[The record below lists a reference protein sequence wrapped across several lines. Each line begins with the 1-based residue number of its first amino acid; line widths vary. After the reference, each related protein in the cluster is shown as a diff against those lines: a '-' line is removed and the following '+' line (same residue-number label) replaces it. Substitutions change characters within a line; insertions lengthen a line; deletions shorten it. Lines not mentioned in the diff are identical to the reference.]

1 MKLGGGLIGKGPRR
15 VGGKKWGEEMIKIY
29 YVHA

>member
-1 MKLGGGLIGKGPRR
+1 MKLGEGLIGQESRR
-15 VGGKKWGEEMIKIY
+15 VGGKKWGEDMIKIY